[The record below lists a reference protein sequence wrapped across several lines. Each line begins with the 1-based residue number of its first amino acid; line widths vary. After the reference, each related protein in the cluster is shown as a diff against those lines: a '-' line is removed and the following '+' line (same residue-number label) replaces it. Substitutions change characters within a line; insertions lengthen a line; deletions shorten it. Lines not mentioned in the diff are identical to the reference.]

1 MSETLGGYRKI
12 KFGRVYDIS
21 ILLGVEDATY
31 PGDDQYRRESASS
44 IAAGAAY
51 NLSTLTLSAHAG
63 THVDAPSHFLENA
76 KTVDQFSADNFILPA
91 HVIYIEDRESIKPD
105 SIAGLEMGK
114 GDALLFK
121 TTNSMNGLSR
131 SGWFSKKFV
140 YMSEETSDLCIELG
154 AGLVGID
161 YISIDRYEDDEAPV
175 HRKLL
180 EKDILILEGINLKD
194 VPPGDYTLLCPPLK
208 MEGAEASPV
217 RALLLGY

>member
-1 MSETLGGYRKI
+1 MKLRK
-12 KFGRVYDIS
+12 VYDIS

-31 PGDDQYRRESASS
+31 PGDDRYRRESVSS

-76 KTVDQFSADNFILPA
+76 KTIDQFGADNFILPA
-91 HVIYIEDRESIKPD
+91 HVVHIEDRYSIKQD
-105 SIAGLEMGK
+105 SLGGLEVEK

-121 TTNSMNGLSR
+121 TANSMNGLPR
-131 SGWFSKKFV
+131 SGLFSKEFV
-140 YMSEETSDLCIELG
+140 YMSEEASDLCIELG
-154 AGLVGID
+154 VGLVGID

-180 EKDILILEGINLKD
+180 GENILILEGIDLKD

-208 MEGAEASPV
+208 MKGAEASPV
-217 RALLLGY
+217 RALLLR